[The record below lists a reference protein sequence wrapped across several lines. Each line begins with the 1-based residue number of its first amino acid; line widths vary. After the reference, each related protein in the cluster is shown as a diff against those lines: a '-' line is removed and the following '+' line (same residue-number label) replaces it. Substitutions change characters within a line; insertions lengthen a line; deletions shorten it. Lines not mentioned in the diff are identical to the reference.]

1 MHPSGSIFYIYQFNR
16 FNGSTIFTMSSLEN
30 KIGFEAVFK
39 YATIGILVVDEE
51 GKINMINPHAEEI
64 FGYSQKELL
73 GDKMEILLPKNLK
86 SKHEDHRQNYFLN
99 PHARSMG
106 IGLDLKAVR
115 KSGEEFPV
123 EISLGHYE
131 IEGRKMAVAF
141 ISDITERKKIEEALR
156 QLNEQLELRVKERTT
171 ELSEALGR
179 EKEMNELKS
188 RFVSTASHEF
198 RTPLSVI
205 MSSIS
210 LIERYT
216 ESEQQDKRDRHIH
229 RIKKSVRN
237 LTDILNDFLSL
248 EKLQQGKMMKE
259 EKTFDLRELVKECV
273 EEARTTSQPGQTI
286 SYEHQ
291 GENSVELD
299 PKMTRNI
306 LHNLISNAI
315 KYSRPNSPIKVKT
328 FVDRKKVELEVEDNG
343 IGIPINEQKH
353 LFEKFFRA
361 NNTEGIQGTGL
372 GLNIVKH
379 YAELMNGSVRFESK
393 SEQGTTFTVTL
404 EQE

>member
-1 MHPSGSIFYIYQFNR
+1 MS
-16 FNGSTIFTMSSLEN
+16 SSLESE
-30 KIGFEAVFK
+30 IGFEAVFK

-51 GKINMINPHAEEI
+51 GKINMINPNAQEI

-73 GDKMEILLPKNLK
+73 GKKMEILLPKNLK
-86 SKHEDHRQNYFLN
+86 SKHEGHRQNYFLN

-115 KSGEEFPV
+115 KNGDEFPV

-131 IEGRKMAVAF
+131 IEGQKMAVAF
-141 ISDITERKKIEEALR
+141 ISDITERKKTEEALR
-156 QLNEQLELRVKERTT
+156 QLNEKLELRVSERTT

-205 MSSIS
+205 MSSVS

-216 ESEQQDKRDRHIH
+216 ESHQQDKRDRHVH

-248 EKLQQGKMMKE
+248 EKLQQGKMVKE
-259 EKTFDLRELVKECV
+259 EKAFNLEELVDECV
-273 EEARTTSQPGQTI
+273 EEARTTAQSGQSIVYDHKGSST
-286 SYEHQ
+286 
-291 GENSVELD
+291 
-299 PKMTRNI
+299 PK
-306 LHNLISNAI
+306 
-315 KYSRPNSPIKVKT
+315 
-328 FVDRKKVELEVEDNG
+328 
-343 IGIPINEQKH
+343 
-353 LFEKFFRA
+353 
-361 NNTEGIQGTGL
+361 
-372 GLNIVKH
+372 
-379 YAELMNGSVRFESK
+379 
-393 SEQGTTFTVTL
+393 
-404 EQE
+404 

>member
-1 MHPSGSIFYIYQFNR
+1 
-16 FNGSTIFTMSSLEN
+16 MSSLESE
-30 KIGFEAVFK
+30 IGFEAIFK

-51 GKINMINPHAEEI
+51 GTIKMINPNAQEI

-73 GDKMEILLPKNLK
+73 GKKMEILLPKNLK
-86 SKHEDHRQNYFLN
+86 SRHEGHRENYFLN

-131 IEGRKMAVAF
+131 IEGRRMAVAF
-141 ISDITERKKIEEALR
+141 ISDITERKKTEEALR
-156 QLNEQLELRVKERTT
+156 QLNEKLEHRVNERTT
-171 ELSEALGR
+171 ELSDALGR

-205 MSSIS
+205 LSSIS

-216 ESEQQDKRDRHIH
+216 ETEQQDKRDRHVH

-248 EKLQQGKMMKE
+248 EKLQQGKMVKE
-259 EKTFDLRELVKECV
+259 EKSFDIHELANECV
-273 EEARTTSQPGQTI
+273 EEARTTAQHGQTI
-286 SYEHQ
+286 EYEHK
-291 GENSVELD
+291 GESTVELD

-306 LHNLISNAI
+306 LHNLLSNAI
-315 KYSRPNSPIKVKT
+315 KYSLPNKPIFVQSEVSEKSVNLVVK
-328 FVDRKKVELEVEDNG
+328 DNG
-343 IGIPINEQKH
+343 IGIPQKEQKH

-379 YAELMNGSVRFESK
+379 YAELMNGSVEFISAPDK
-393 SEQGTTFTVTL
+393 GTTFTVKL
-404 EQE
+404 VQE

>member
-1 MHPSGSIFYIYQFNR
+1 
-16 FNGSTIFTMSSLEN
+16 MSSLESE
-30 KIGFEAVFK
+30 IGFEAVFK
-39 YATIGILVVDEE
+39 YATIGIVVVDEKGE
-51 GKINMINPHAEEI
+51 INMINPNAQEI

-73 GDKMEILLPKNLK
+73 GEKMEILLPKNLK
-86 SKHEDHRQNYFLN
+86 AKHEGHRENYFLN
-99 PHARSMG
+99 PHARAMG

-115 KSGEEFPV
+115 KNGQEFPV

-131 IEGRKMAVAF
+131 IKGQKRAVAF
-141 ISDITERKKIEEALR
+141 VSDITERKKTEEALR
-156 QLNEQLELRVKERTT
+156 QLNEQLELRVSERTT

-205 MSSIS
+205 MSSVS

-216 ESEQQDKRDRHIH
+216 ETEQQDKRDRHVH

-248 EKLQQGKMMKE
+248 EKLQQGKMVKE
-259 EKTFDLRELVKECV
+259 EKSFNLEELVNECV
-273 EEARTTSQPGQTI
+273 DEARTTAQSGQ
-286 SYEHQ
+286 SLVYDHQ
-291 GENSVELD
+291 GLTTVELD

-306 LHNLISNAI
+306 LHNLLSNAI
-315 KYSRPNSPIKVKT
+315 KYSRPNSNVEVYTSVEK
-328 FVDRKKVELEVEDNG
+328 KKVTIEVKDHG
-343 IGIPINEQKH
+343 IGIPENEQKH

-379 YAELMNGSVRFESK
+379 YAELMNGKVTFESK
-393 SEQGTTFTVTL
+393 PEEGTTFKVL
-404 EQE
+404 LCQE